1 MQACK
6 QTNLSFLRGEIGRQ
20 KRRWVD
26 KAYKLSIQYTR
37 LSVKSKYCI
46 NGYDNFFKTI
56 PNNIYF
62 NITLICN
69 P

>member
-1 MQACK
+1 MQASK

-46 NGYDNFFKTI
+46 NGYDTFF
-56 PNNIYF
+56 
-62 NITLICN
+62 
-69 P
+69 

>member
-46 NGYDNFFKTI
+46 NGYDKKILKSFQTI
-56 PNNIYF
+56 YI
-62 NITLICN
+62 LI
-69 P
+69 